1 MYFLF
6 RKKDDEIVFLKLNK
20 NDNLT
25 SIDLER
31 FDELNLEG
39 KTFQNIFNDEYFIW
53 NKTLNLSEPGTY
65 IFNLINN

>member
-1 MYFLF
+1 MLAARLAHTHVGY
-6 RKKDDEIVFLKLNK
+6 LKLNK